1 MYEFRNGKKEFT
13 KEFLEHLKEEVR
25 KEREE
30 KMCEEDYLA
39 WAGLSSSRDFFEVQ
53 YKFETS
59 EDVKKFI
66 KGQIEFTSTCMYA
79 LDCKYEHDIKI
90 IDFTESKR
98 GKRTYTIAIEGNVY
112 SANETQTRIFKYVK
126 EHYKA
131 NPFSSVEVLEDLD
144 LGCDFLS
151 EYFKN
156 RKDDLFKK
164 MFIKVQGNNDT
175 YRLNLPNHKIG

>member
-1 MYEFRNGKKEFT
+1 MKMYEFRNGKKEFT

-79 LDCKYEHDIKI
+79 LDCKYEHDINKGI
-90 IDFTESKR
+90 IKNNL
-98 GKRTYTIAIEGNVY
+98 TILLY
-112 SANETQTRIFKYVK
+112 
-126 EHYKA
+126 
-131 NPFSSVEVLEDLD
+131 
-144 LGCDFLS
+144 
-151 EYFKN
+151 
-156 RKDDLFKK
+156 
-164 MFIKVQGNNDT
+164 
-175 YRLNLPNHKIG
+175 LPNMLLTFYLF